1 MKKVILLLLL
11 VYIASPIPAQELNTT
26 LLSNLNQYPSA
37 GYNDIW
43 GYTDQNG
50 REYALLGVNTGTSVV
65 DITDPSNPVESAFV
79 TGPSSIWR
87 DIKTHDHYMYMV
99 SEGGSGLQIVDL
111 ANLPSGVT
119 YIGNNT
125 TYFTTAHNIFIAD
138 GYAYVVGANNGSGI
152 HILDLSDP
160 VNPVQ
165 TAYYSSSGY
174 VHDVYV
180 YDDTIYASSEDTYD
194 VVDVTDKSNPQLVS
208 QSAALPGIYAHSGW
222 LTEDKRYFVACEE
235 FNVRDVTVWDLQ
247 DRTSWDLVVPSWQ
260 MAENTPTHNVFIRGQ
275 YAYMSYYKDGFVCLD
290 VSDPTNPIYV
300 GRYDTYT
307 SNTGTYEGAWG
318 CYPFFPSGNVIIS
331 DISTGL
337 YVLDFLP
344 DNVPV
349 ELNSFTAST
358 SGAYVELKWKTA
370 TETNNKGFEIQRSFD
385 KQEWLTIGFSE
396 GYGTTSELHSYS
408 FTDRDPVKG
417 KSYYRLIQ
425 QDFDGTQKTYDPVEV
440 TFDAPIQFALEQNYP
455 NPFNPATTIKYNLG
469 TDSHVRLSIYNSLG
483 QKVRTLVNEYKPAGQ
498 YQVDFDASG
507 IASGIYIARIE
518 AAGFTK
524 MIKMN
529 LLK

>member
-1 MKKVILLLLL
+1 MKKVILLIAL
-11 VYIASPIPAQELNTT
+11 VYIGNPVKAQQLNTD
-26 LLSNLNQYPSA
+26 LLSNLDQYHSV

-43 GYTDQNG
+43 GYTDPNG
-50 REYALLGVNTGTSVV
+50 REYALLGVYTGTSVI
-65 DITDPSNPVESAFV
+65 DITDPYNPVEVAFV
-79 TGPSSIWR
+79 NGSNSIWR

-111 ANLPSGVT
+111 SDLPNGVT
-119 YIGNNT
+119 FIGNNT
-125 TYFTTAHNIFIAD
+125 SYFTTAHNIFIAD

-160 VNPVQ
+160 VNPIQ
-165 TAYYSSSGY
+165 SSYYSASGY

-194 VVDVTDKSNPQLVS
+194 VVNVSNKLNPQLVS

-247 DRTSWDLVVPSWQ
+247 DRSTWDLVVPTWQ
-260 MAENTPTHNVFIRGQ
+260 MPENTPTHNVFIRGQ

-290 VSDPTNPIYV
+290 VSDPTNPVYV
-300 GRYDTYT
+300 GRYDTYP
-307 SNTGTYEGAWG
+307 SSTGTYEGAWG

-349 ELNSFTAST
+349 ELNSFTYRIT
-358 SGAYVELKWKTA
+358 GPYIELNWKTA
-370 TETNNKGFEIQRSFD
+370 TEKNNKGFEIQKSSD
-385 KQEWLTIGFSE
+385 KNAWNAVDFVPGF
-396 GYGTTSELHSYS
+396 GTTTDLHTYKYL
-408 FTDRDPVKG
+408 DKDPLRG
-417 KSYYRLIQ
+417 ISYYRLIQ
-425 QDFDGTQKTYDPVEV
+425 QDFNGTNKIYDPIEV
-440 TFDAPIQFALEQNYP
+440 TFNEPFQFTLQQNYP
-455 NPFNPATTIKYNLG
+455 NPFNPSTRIIYNIG
-469 TDSHVRLSIYNSLG
+469 KDSHVNLTIYNALG
-483 QKVRTLVNEYKPAGQ
+483 QKVKTIVNEFKPAGQ
-498 YQVDFDASG
+498 YEIKFNASG
-507 IASGIYIARIE
+507 FSSGIYIARIE
-518 AAGFTK
+518 SGGLSK
-524 MIKMN
+524 MIKMS

>member
-1 MKKVILLLLL
+1 MKKVILLFML
-11 VYIASPIPAQELNTT
+11 VYTGNFLNAQQLNTD
-26 LLSNLNQYPSA
+26 LLSNLDQYHSA

-50 REYALLGVNTGTSVV
+50 REYALLGVNTGTSVI
-65 DITDPSNPVESAFV
+65 DITDPSNPVEAAFV
-79 TGPSSIWR
+79 TGPGSIWR
-87 DIKTHDHYMYMV
+87 DIKTHGHYMYMV

-111 ANLPSGVT
+111 ANLPGGVT
-119 YIGNNT
+119 FIGNNT
-125 TYFTTAHNIFIAD
+125 SYFTTAHNLFIAD

-160 VNPVQ
+160 ENPVQ

-194 VVDVTDKSNPQLVS
+194 VINVSDKSNPQLVS
-208 QSAALPGIYAHSGW
+208 QSVALPGIYAHSGW

-247 DRTSWDLVVPSWQ
+247 DRSTWDLVVPTWQ
-260 MAENTPTHNVFIRGQ
+260 MPENTPTHNVFIRGQ

-290 VSDPTNPIYV
+290 VSDPTSPVYV
-300 GRYDTYT
+300 GRYDTYPST
-307 SNTGTYEGAWG
+307 TGTYEGAWG

-349 ELNSFTAST
+349 ELNSFTGKI
-358 SGAYVELKWKTA
+358 SGAYVELSWKTA
-370 TETNNKGFEIQRSFD
+370 TETNNKGFEIQRSID
-385 KQEWLTIGFSE
+385 RQSWVTIGFST
-396 GYGTTSELHSYS
+396 GYGTTTKLHSYLYS
-408 FTDRDPVKG
+408 DKNPLNG
-417 KSYYRLIQ
+417 SSYYRLIQ
-425 QDFDGTQKTYDPVEV
+425 QDFDGTQKIYDPIEI
-440 TFDAPIQFALEQNYP
+440 TFDAPARFSLEQNYP
-455 NPFNPATTIKYNLG
+455 NPFNPSTTIEYNIGNDAPVTL
-469 TDSHVRLSIYNSLG
+469 TIYNSLG
-483 QKVRTLVNEYKPAGQ
+483 QKIKTLVNEFKSAGH
-498 YQVDFDASG
+498 YEVNFDASK
-507 IASGIYIARIE
+507 ISSGVYIARIE
-518 AAGFTK
+518 SGGYTK
-524 MIKMN
+524 MIKMS